1 MVYESE
7 VVNPGQEIWADIY
20 NRFEAGVYE
29 IEIITFG
36 VTKEGETLN
45 SVSQTIKLEIMEE

>member
-20 NRFEAGVYE
+20 NRFETGVYE